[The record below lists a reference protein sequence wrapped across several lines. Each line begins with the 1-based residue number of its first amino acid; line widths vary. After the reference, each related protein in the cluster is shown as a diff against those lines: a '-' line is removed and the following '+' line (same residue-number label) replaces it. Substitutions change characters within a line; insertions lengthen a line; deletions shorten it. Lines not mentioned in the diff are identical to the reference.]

1 MHFSMDFHESMERTD
16 RWSWQPA
23 LSSPSFGP
31 RIPAS
36 NGLTRTVVA
45 GMAFDFSHSGDG
57 KFEFNEIQVGP
68 SEKPDVHLSKL
79 FVVQMTT
86 LAGIKCDSVRVSRG
100 IDYIS
105 KFNITTSHPKCI
117 ISFGHVCI
125 LRHCGWNGNVTEVQ
139 VSIFDEFPMSHFE
152 PP

>member
-1 MHFSMDFHESMERTD
+1 
-16 RWSWQPA
+16 
-23 LSSPSFGP
+23 
-31 RIPAS
+31 
-36 NGLTRTVVA
+36 
-45 GMAFDFSHSGDG
+45 MAYDFSHFGDG

-105 KFNITTSHPKCI
+105 KFDFTTSHPKYV

-125 LRHCGWNGNVTEVQ
+125 LRQRVEWKCHGG
-139 VSIFDEFPMSHFE
+139 SK
-152 PP
+152 

>member
-1 MHFSMDFHESMERTD
+1 MHFSMDFHEFMERTD

-23 LSSPSFGP
+23 LSPPSFGP
-31 RIPAS
+31 GIPAS

-79 FVVQMTT
+79 FVVQMRI

-105 KFNITTSHPKCI
+105 KFNFTTSHPKCV

-125 LRHCGWNGNVTEVQ
+125 LRHCGW
-139 VSIFDEFPMSHFE
+139 
-152 PP
+152 

>member
-45 GMAFDFSHSGDG
+45 RMAFDFSHSGDE

-79 FVVQMTT
+79 FLVQMTT

>member
-1 MHFSMDFHESMERTD
+1 MHFSMDFHEFMERTD

-23 LSSPSFGP
+23 LSPPSFGQ

-45 GMAFDFSHSGDG
+45 GMAFDFSHSGDEKSG
-57 KFEFNEIQVGP
+57 FNEIQVGP

-105 KFNITTSHPKCI
+105 KFNFTTSHPKCI

-125 LRHCGWNGNVTEVQ
+125 SRHCGWNGNVTEVQ